1 MDTRHNQLVLISKK
15 VESANDKINEI
26 LSRLGWTRSE
36 LTQWQTKKQDST
48 RPNKR
53 NSAKTMPLSSLFFYK
68 DSSSVVS
75 FVEPSMSDSSDRH
88 ITDDIHHINQ
98 QQDKCQ
104 VYDQIMALSL
114 KIRIRKER
122 DSIKNQI
129 NIKINENV
137 RNTESS

>member
-53 NSAKTMPLSSLFFYK
+53 NSAKTVSKQVCHTAIHDWIHGSSKVMIRCHYRA
-68 DSSSVVS
+68 S
-75 FVEPSMSDSSDRH
+75 FS
-88 ITDDIHHINQ
+88 T
-98 QQDKCQ
+98 
-104 VYDQIMALSL
+104 
-114 KIRIRKER
+114 RILL
-122 DSIKNQI
+122 Q
-129 NIKINENV
+129 
-137 RNTESS
+137 